1 MNDSILRIRKA
12 LETAGI
18 PDWTIV
24 EGKNEGAELYFVK
37 KQLDTRRAKDTT
49 LYHVTVYRN
58 EGGKTGQTQI
68 KLLASYSDEK
78 MIQDLR
84 DAYTAAGFAMNPG
97 YSLPEPVK
105 APVVKKEGPLYELPL
120 AEIAGRLAKAA
131 FSADTRKDS
140 FLNSLEVFVNRGTV
154 RVLTSRGTDVSWE
167 TADVHGEFVVQ
178 IREPEDVEMFFLFA
192 YDTLAEEALAEKVGE
207 ALLFVKDRAVASN
220 VLPSGTYD
228 VLISGEN
235 AAEFMNYYGAR
246 SSSQMIYAKYSQW
259 EIGKNVTGAE
269 ADPLD
274 LMLRATAPYSAEGIP
289 MKDRPLLEKG
299 VLRTIHGGSRF
310 AQYLGIE
317 PTGAYGKM
325 SCENEGKAS
334 FKQFCEKPVIWPV
347 MFSSFDVD
355 PMSGDFGG
363 EVRLGYW
370 FRDGFPVP
378 VTGFSISGNLI
389 EAQKTMETTT
399 DRYTSKAYDGPLA
412 FLVKNVTVAGK

>member
-1 MNDSILRIRKA
+1 MNDSIARIRKA

-18 PDWTIV
+18 RDWSIAET
-24 EGKNEGAELYFVK
+24 KNEGAELYFVK

-49 LYHVTVYRN
+49 LYLVTVFRN
-58 EGGKTGQTQI
+58 EDGRTGQTRI

-78 MIQDLR
+78 MAEDLR
-84 DAYTAAGFAMNPG
+84 DAYQAAGFAMNPG
-97 YSLPEPVK
+97 YTLPEPVT
-105 APVVKKEGPLYELPL
+105 APFVKKEGPLYELPL
-120 AEIAGRLAKAA
+120 AELAGRMAKAA
-131 FSADTRKDS
+131 FSADKRKDS
-140 FLNSLEVFVNRGTV
+140 FLNSLEVFANRGTV

-167 TADVHGEFVVQ
+167 TADLHGEFVVQ
-178 IREPEDVEMFFLFA
+178 IKEPEDVEMFFLFE
-192 YDTLAEEALAEKVGE
+192 YDTLAEEALREKVGE
-207 ALLFVKDRAVASN
+207 ALLFVKDRAVAQSI
-220 VLPSGTYD
+220 LPSGTYD

-235 AAEFMNYYGAR
+235 AAEFMQYYGTR

-259 EIGKNVTGAE
+259 EVGKDVTGAE
-269 ADPLD
+269 TDPLD
-274 LMLRATAPYSAEGIP
+274 LTLRATEPFSLEGIP

-310 AQYLGIE
+310 AQYLAIE
-317 PTGAYGKM
+317 PTGFYGKM
-325 SCENEGKAS
+325 SCENAGTAS
-334 FKQFCEKPVIWPV
+334 VKEFETKPVIWPV

-370 FRDGFPVP
+370 FKDGFPIP

-399 DRYTSKAYDGPLA
+399 ERYTSKAYDGPFA
-412 FLVKNVTVAGK
+412 FYIKGVSVAGK